1 MYILLL
7 PTFILLYAIFVWV
20 KDIYTHAFKDSTD
33 REDFFRKLITFC
45 TFLPIVLQTVFL
57 FCYAVG
63 EAILLSTSLS
73 NIFAFNIGGDLK
85 WRAINFGPLKIIF
98 IGALLLTSQYLL
110 LKRNLS
116 VNKGLNIGVKFL
128 AWLISI
134 FFPTLLVLDI
144 LNSLSISTS
153 IQFGI
158 SYDNDYMWIISLLI
172 VVPLLFVKGAWV
184 YNNNLNSLQCLSL
197 TARILGLYSLLII
210 LITLPRIFVT
220 IIGYLG

>member
-1 MYILLL
+1 MKYQTWKINVYILLL

-20 KDIYTHAFKDSTD
+20 KDIYTHAFKDPTD

-45 TFLPIVLQTVFL
+45 TFLPIVLQAVFL

-134 FFPTLLVLDI
+134 FFLTLLVLDI
-144 LNSLSISTS
+144 LNSLSCIHLKIPQGLTDARPQPGPSA
-153 IQFGI
+153 
-158 SYDNDYMWIISLLI
+158 SYWYAPI
-172 VVPLLFVKGAWV
+172 
-184 YNNNLNSLQCLSL
+184 
-197 TARILGLYSLLII
+197 
-210 LITLPRIFVT
+210 
-220 IIGYLG
+220 